1 MKAKHDF
8 ENCFCCQLYGKV
20 LNKLMSDKSLLGVI
34 IGTLIFLA
42 MLWRW
47 LEIGWEG
54 EFCKMDIS
62 L

>member
-42 MLWRW
+42 ML
-47 LEIGWEG
+47 
-54 EFCKMDIS
+54 
-62 L
+62 